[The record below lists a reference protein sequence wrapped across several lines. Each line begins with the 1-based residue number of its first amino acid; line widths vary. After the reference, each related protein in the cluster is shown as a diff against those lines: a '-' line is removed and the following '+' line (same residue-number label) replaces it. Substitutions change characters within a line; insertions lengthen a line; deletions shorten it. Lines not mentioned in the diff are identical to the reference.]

1 MYKITKRQRENAE
14 RLNVVIKP
22 SKNPKKKIDVYNKKG
37 EKLAEIGDIMY
48 NDFDLYI
55 KAKGIDFAKNRQR
68 LYKIRHESDR
78 HKKGTAG
85 YFADKILW

>member
-1 MYKITKRQRENAE
+1 MYKITKRQKDNAE

-22 SKNPKKKIDVYNKKG
+22 SKNPKKKLDVYDKKG
-37 EKLAEIGDIMY
+37 EKQAEIGDAKYM
-48 NDFDLYI
+48 DFDLYI
-55 KAKGIDFAKNRQR
+55 KAKGIDYAKERQR

-85 YFADKILW
+85 YYADKILW